1 MKKVLLYS
9 VLFLTLI
16 LVACSDSDQADTAGK
31 QNEGKNETKTEE
43 QENAEVGGEMEPL
56 KLQMQKGDEEAG
68 VTLENSGIYSA
79 LAEAVEAEPQMG
91 LPNDFSLYPFDI
103 SENEDGSSSL
113 IFLAINRIQ
122 DGMQNVSFN
131 LTMGNQDGEYI
142 FQDVEIYMPEEQ
154 FGIIEPD
161 SSVPFLIDITPE
173 EEELYLTLDM
183 DNIHWEITNFEMET
197 VE

>member
-1 MKKVLLYS
+1 M
-9 VLFLTLI
+9 LFLTLI
-16 LVACSDSDQADTAGK
+16 LAACSDSDQADAK

-43 QENAEVGGEMEPL
+43 QENAEAGGEMEPL
-56 KLQMQKGDEEAG
+56 KLQIQKGDEEAG
-68 VTLENSGIYSA
+68 VTFENSGIYSA

-122 DGMQNVSFN
+122 DGIKNVSFN

-142 FQDVEIYMPEEQ
+142 FQDVEIYMSEEQ

-161 SSVPFLIDITPE
+161 SSVPFLIDITSE

-183 DNIHWEITNFEMET
+183 ENIHWEITNFEMEI